1 MDWGG
6 VIAGA
11 MGGGAQAIGQIAD
24 NNLRVREQE
33 ASEQRRA
40 LFDEQRANRAMDRKL
55 QLEEQQRDMRGKRL
69 MDQQD
74 QISDKATEL
83 RQSKNVGSLADTQ
96 SRVSGESP
104 SASKDELAGL
114 MADPKNRQ
122 IYEDA
127 GYIPKTTAS
136 GLVRDR
142 MDAARAIGADP
153 ELRKELGQEY
163 QQTTQAEANA
173 LKNEREERKLDQK
186 DSALAEERRSNQVR
200 EDLRM
205 RQLSA
210 AISKASGGGSGSR
223 EALAF
228 LGEERKS
235 LTADKQDLRAREAAV
250 MKAVPDYDKEGKT
263 KAKREFEE
271 ANRDVIESI
280 QQRSKFLDGSL
291 SKVRD
296 KVGLGD
302 TDEPRKAEKQPPK
315 PASIPGAPKGHTVGS
330 YVDGKGYEV
339 KDSSGKLIGYAR
351 K

>member
-11 MGGGAQAIGQIAD
+11 MGGGARAVSQFAE

-33 ASEQRRA
+33 AAEQRRA
-40 LFDEQRANRAMDRKL
+40 VLDEERANRAMDRKL
-55 QLEEQQRDMRGKRL
+55 QLEEQQRDLRGKRL
-69 MDQQD
+69 MGQQD
-74 QISDKATEL
+74 QIDDKAVEI
-83 RQSKNVGSLADTQ
+83 RKGKNLGALTDTQ
-96 SRVSGESP
+96 SRVSGDSP
-104 SASKDELAGL
+104 AASKEELDAL

-127 GYIPKTTAS
+127 GYIPKATRS
-136 GLVRDR
+136 GLVQDR

-153 ELRKELGQEY
+153 EIRKELLTEY
-163 QQTTQAEANA
+163 DRTVQGEAA
-173 LKNEREERKLDQK
+173 ILKNEREERKLDQK
-186 DSALAEERRSNQVR
+186 DKQLAETERRNQAN
-200 EDLRM
+200 EDLRTK
-205 RQLSA
+205 QISA

-250 MKAVPDYDKEGKT
+250 MKNIPDYDTEGKA
-263 KAKREFEE
+263 KAKKEFEE
-271 ANRDVIESI
+271 ANKDVIESI

-302 TDEPRKAEKQPPK
+302 TDEPRKTDKPVAPINKLPSGAKQIGTSGGK
-315 PASIPGAPKGHTVGS
+315 PVYETP
-330 YVDGKGYEV
+330 DGKRFI
-339 KDSSGKLIGYAR
+339 GK
-351 K
+351 

>member
-1 MDWGG
+1 MNWGG

-40 LFDEQRANRAMDRKL
+40 GLDEERANRAMDRKL

-69 MDQQD
+69 MGQQD
-74 QISDKATEL
+74 QIDDKATEL
-83 RQSKNVGSLADTQ
+83 RQSKNLGALTDTQ
-96 SRVSGESP
+96 AKIGGTAP
-104 SASKDELAGL
+104 SASKEELATM

-127 GYIPKTTAS
+127 GYIPKATQS

-142 MDAARAIGADP
+142 MDAARTIGADP

-163 QQTTQAEANA
+163 QQTTQAEAA
-173 LKNEREERKLDQK
+173 AIKNDREERKLTQGDRK
-186 DSALAEERRSNQVR
+186 LEETERRNQAN
-200 EDLRM
+200 EDLRTK
-205 RQLSA
+205 QISA
-210 AISKASGGGSGSR
+210 AIAKSSGGGSGSR

-250 MKAVPDYDKEGKT
+250 MKAVPDYDKEGKA
-263 KAKREFEE
+263 KARKEFEE

-302 TDEPRKAEKQPPK
+302 TDEPRKADKQPPK

-330 YVDGKGYEV
+330 YVDGKGYEI
-339 KDSSGKLIGYAR
+339 KDSSGKLIGHAR

>member
-11 MGGGAQAIGQIAD
+11 MGGGAQALGQIAD

-40 LFDEQRANRAMDRKL
+40 VLDEERANRAMDRKL
-55 QLEEQQRDMRGKRL
+55 QLEEQQRDLRSKRL

-74 QISDKATEL
+74 QIGDKATEI
-83 RQSKNVGSLADTQ
+83 RQGKNLGALTDTQ
-96 SRVSGESP
+96 SRISGDSP
-104 SASKDELAGL
+104 SASKDELAAL

-127 GYIPKTTAS
+127 GYIPKTTRS
-136 GLVRDR
+136 GLVQDR
-142 MDAARAIGADP
+142 MDAARSIGADP
-153 ELRKELGQEY
+153 EIRKELGMEY
-163 QQTTQAEANA
+163 DRTVQGEAAAIKNA
-173 LKNEREERKLDQK
+173 REERKLDQK
-186 DSALAEERRSNQVR
+186 DSALAEERRSNQAR

-205 RQLSA
+205 KQLSS
-210 AISKASGGGSGSR
+210 AISKANGGGSGSR

-250 MKAVPDYDKEGKT
+250 MKAVPDYDKEGKV
-263 KAKREFEE
+263 KARKEFEE

-280 QQRSKFLDGSL
+280 MQRSKFLDGSL

-302 TDEPRKAEKQPPK
+302 TDEPRGAAKQPPK